1 MTTTLK
7 GTIGGGLTFTA
18 SPATKNSFTMT
29 AGYEVVDNT
38 DGDGVGWWYEYYG
51 FFKADG
57 FPNCGTINPANIDS
71 FKILCIGN
79 EVTTLTNDSGVDNTN
94 YSDIIRTNHKCI
106 LHINGKDYSVTR
118 RYKEEFWEYPANFDK
133 DFLFTEDE
141 KVEITYE
148 LL

>member
-1 MTTTLK
+1 
-7 GTIGGGLTFTA
+7 
-18 SPATKNSFTMT
+18 MT

-79 EVTTLTNDSGVDNTN
+79 EVTTLTYDDGSDSTD
-94 YSDIIRTNHKCI
+94 YKDIIRTNHKCI
-106 LHINGKDYSVTR
+106 LHINGKDYSVTNWSSR
-118 RYKEEFWEYPANFDK
+118 GFWEYPSNFNR
-133 DFLFTEDE
+133 DFLFTEGE

>member
-1 MTTTLK
+1 MTV
-7 GTIGGGLTFTA
+7 
-18 SPATKNSFTMT
+18 
-29 AGYEVVDNT
+29 GYEVVDNT

-79 EVTTLTNDSGVDNTN
+79 EATTFTDDSGVDNTS

-106 LHINGKDYSVTR
+106 LHIDGENYSVTR
-118 RYKEEFWEYPANFDK
+118 RYKEEIWEYSSSSK
-133 DFLFTEDE
+133 DFVKPDGYKT
-141 KVEITYE
+141 EITYE